1 MEEEGEP
8 HLAQAVPIGGRAA
21 RAGGA
26 GGRRRVVV
34 ILSLYPAGGPLYL
47 SLYVP
52 AIATIG
58 TAARAYGPPSA
69 YGPAGLGYVLCASG
83 SMRLIRTVPTI
94 VSLSRSSSAVLPSIR
109 KAMSTTIRRTYPS
122 TSFTT

>member
-58 TAARAYGPPSA
+58 TAARAYGP
-69 YGPAGLGYVLCASG
+69 AGLGYVLCASG